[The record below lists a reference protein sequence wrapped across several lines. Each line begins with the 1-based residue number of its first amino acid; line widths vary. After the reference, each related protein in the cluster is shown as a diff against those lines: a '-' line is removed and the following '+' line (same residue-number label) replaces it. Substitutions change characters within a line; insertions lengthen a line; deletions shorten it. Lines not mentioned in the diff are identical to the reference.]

1 VDLVTSSCVA
11 APGPA
16 TMSLLIV
23 AWPVPKVAGE
33 DYRHR
38 GTLCVL
44 VFCFVPEVC
53 AVLLDAPCKK
63 AQDDGATRASGD

>member
-1 VDLVTSSCVA
+1 MKVELVTSSCVA

-33 DYRHR
+33 EDRHR
-38 GTLCVL
+38 GTLRVL
-44 VFCFVPEVC
+44 VFCFVPEVDS
-53 AVLLDAPCKK
+53 VKVP
-63 AQDDGATRASGD
+63 S